1 MHVMI
6 VDDHAL
12 VRAGVRARLAL
23 EPDIARIDEAESG
36 EEALERLAAAGNAVP
51 DLLLADISLR
61 GINGIELLRRVRHA
75 HPALR
80 VIVLSMYEHREYV
93 TAAARAGASGYV
105 LKDGPL
111 DEIVQAL
118 QVVAAGGQYWSRPV
132 AELVAGVREGETPI
146 TDREREVMLLLAHGR
161 SNRQVA
167 EVLGISVRT
176 VETHRYNLRR
186 RLGVDSPSEFLKL
199 AVANGWTK
207 L

>member
-1 MHVMI
+1 MRVLI

-23 EPDIARIDEAESG
+23 EPGILRIDEAESA
-36 EEALERLAAAGNAVP
+36 EEALKLLAAAHDPP

-61 GINGIELLRRVRHA
+61 GINGIELLRRVRQA

-80 VIVLSMYEHREYV
+80 IIVLSMYEHREYV

-111 DEIVQAL
+111 DEIVTAL
-118 QVVAAGGQYWSRPV
+118 QAVAAGGQYWSRPL
-132 AELVAGVREGETPI
+132 AELVAGVHEGETPI

-167 EVLGISVRT
+167 EALGISVRT

-186 RLGVDSPSEFLKL
+186 RLGMDSPSEFLKL
-199 AVANGWTK
+199 AVANGWTR